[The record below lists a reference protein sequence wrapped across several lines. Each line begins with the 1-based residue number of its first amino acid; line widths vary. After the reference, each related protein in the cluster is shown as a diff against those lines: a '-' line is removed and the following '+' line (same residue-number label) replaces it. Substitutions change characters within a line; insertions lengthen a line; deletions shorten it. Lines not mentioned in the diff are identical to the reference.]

1 MKQSRTF
8 NKNKKPKKRT
18 PNVIS
23 VRFLHWDNETKKLS
37 AITYKPYHFKL
48 TRELNQKLI
57 RRNLNKTLVLE
68 TKNNGKY
75 SIAVIDKVYY
85 EKNPYIVNKYKE
97 LDVGKIL
104 ISNTRFNRK
113 IIHFPTKRN
122 WRDPSKYEYIEK
134 GLIALVNFCNTI
146 KTNNVTIAVPQ
157 LGCGLGGLEWKQVL
171 NLIRKYL
178 GPIQHITF
186 YIYGPRL

>member
-1 MKQSRTF
+1 MKQRRRTF
-8 NKNKKPKKRT
+8 NKNKKPKKRI

-97 LDVGKIL
+97 LDVG
-104 ISNTRFNRK
+104 IS
-113 IIHFPTKRN
+113 
-122 WRDPSKYEYIEK
+122 EK
-134 GLIALVNFCNTI
+134 LYNKSIPKALDY
-146 KTNNVTIAVPQ
+146 NNVQELHKDIAKLVKAGQ
-157 LGCGLGGLEWKQVL
+157 K
-171 NLIRKYL
+171 
-178 GPIQHITF
+178 
-186 YIYGPRL
+186 RLKWQTK